1 MTDEQRNIEC
11 TKLLTIVHELDR
23 MIRAEIARNDQM
35 RAQIAALRE
44 QWQARYDAWKV
55 EFDEEMQKA
64 GRAERSLILAGQR
77 YAMACVLEELD
88 ALFPPEAINEE
99 KAP

>member
-44 QWQARYDAWKV
+44 QWQARQDAWLT
-55 EFDEEMQKA
+55 EFSEFRPH
-64 GRAERSLILAGQR
+64 GRDSFHL
-77 YAMACVLEELD
+77 
-88 ALFPPEAINEE
+88 
-99 KAP
+99 

>member
-35 RAQIAALRE
+35 RAQIAALI
-44 QWQARYDAWKV
+44 AIA
-55 EFDEEMQKA
+55 M
-64 GRAERSLILAGQR
+64 GHRSGIAQR
-77 YAMACVLEELD
+77 
-88 ALFPPEAINEE
+88 
-99 KAP
+99 

>member
-44 QWQARYDAWKV
+44 QWQARQNAWLT
-55 EFDEEMQKA
+55 EFDEEMQKVRVA
-64 GRAERSLILAGQR
+64 R
-77 YAMACVLEELD
+77 D
-88 ALFPPEAINEE
+88 
-99 KAP
+99 